1 MSLILGHL
9 NFPKANRGF
18 PYQDIFL
25 MPIHNSPL
33 SFILL
38 DLFLFILTFQN
49 TSAPIF
55 ILLISAKG
63 LPWWLSG
70 KDSACNAGNVCSI
83 PGSGRYP
90 GGGNGNPLQYSYM
103 RNSIDRGACRLQSMG
118 SQRVRHHWA
127 TKQQQRKKFQQNHC
141 PSCSKTSS
149 MWTYFSFIC
158 SWRII
163 YDMLW
168 TIISVFHY
176 YRAK

>member
-1 MSLILGHL
+1 MATHFSVLAWRIPGTGK
-9 NFPKANRGF
+9 PG
-18 PYQDIFL
+18 
-25 MPIHNSPL
+25 
-33 SFILL
+33 
-38 DLFLFILTFQN
+38 
-49 TSAPIF
+49 
-55 ILLISAKG
+55 G
-63 LPWWLSG
+63 LPSMGSHRVRHDWSELAAAAVHVRQGLPGWLSG

-83 PGSGRYP
+83 PGSERYP
-90 GGGNGNPLQYSYM
+90 GRGNGNPLQYSYM
-103 RNSIDRGACRLQSMG
+103 RNSIDRGACGLQSMG
-118 SQRVRHHWA
+118 SQRVRCHWV

>member
-1 MSLILGHL
+1 
-9 NFPKANRGF
+9 
-18 PYQDIFL
+18 

-49 TSAPIF
+49 RSAPIF
-55 ILLISAKG
+55 ILPISAKG
-63 LPWWLSG
+63 LPWWLNS
-70 KDSACNAGNVCSI
+70 KDSACHAGTVCSI

-127 TKQQQRKKFQQNHC
+127 TKQQQRKKNSAKSLSLVFKN
-141 PSCSKTSS
+141 
-149 MWTYFSFIC
+149 
-158 SWRII
+158 II
-163 YDMLW
+163 YVNIFLIYLFLQDNL
-168 TIISVFHY
+168 
-176 YRAK
+176 